1 MFGSNRS
8 GANAYA
14 NVGVETGV
22 MAANP
27 HKLIVMLFEGAIAA
41 LSSALVHMKA
51 RRIADKGKA
60 ISKAITIIDNGLR
73 ASLDKKVGGDIALNL
88 DALYG
93 YMSER
98 LLKANL
104 ENSPEMVAEV
114 VKLLSDLKEAW
125 EAIAPA
131 PSAQSATAPAPAAVR
146 PQAQGY
152 DAIGPRTAAF
162 VSA

>member
-22 MAANP
+22 MAASP
-27 HKLIVMLFEGAIAA
+27 HKLIVMLFEGALAA

-60 ISKAITIIDNGLR
+60 ISKAINIIDNGLR
-73 ASLDKKVGGDIALNL
+73 ASLDKEVGGEIALNL
-88 DALYG
+88 DALYS

-98 LLKANL
+98 LLQANL
-104 ENSPEMVAEV
+104 NNAPETIEEV
-114 VKLLSDLKEAW
+114 MKLLGDLKGAW
-125 EAIAPA
+125 ESIAPA
-131 PSAQSATAPAPAAVR
+131 PVAAVAAAAPAMAR
-146 PQAQGY
+146 PQAAGY
-152 DAIGPRTAAF
+152 DTLGPRTAGF
-162 VSA
+162 MSA